1 MHGTRRRP
9 PRWAVVILLP
19 LAALLAVPAGGGIA
33 MLLHRG
39 VMWWEERYMPM
50 GEPPA
55 LLAKDVDTTF
65 SLIGWFVSFAVIV
78 AVATLLWYVWQRHTG
93 RGMER

>member
-1 MHGTRRRP
+1 MRGSQRRLSG
-9 PRWAVVILLP
+9 WAVAIFLS
-19 LAALLAVPAGGGIA
+19 LAALLAIPVGSGIA
-33 MLLHRG
+33 ALLHRG

-65 SLIGWFVSFAVIV
+65 SLIGWVVSFVVIV
-78 AVATLLWYVWQRHTG
+78 AVATLLWYFSRRHTG
-93 RGMER
+93 RGTER